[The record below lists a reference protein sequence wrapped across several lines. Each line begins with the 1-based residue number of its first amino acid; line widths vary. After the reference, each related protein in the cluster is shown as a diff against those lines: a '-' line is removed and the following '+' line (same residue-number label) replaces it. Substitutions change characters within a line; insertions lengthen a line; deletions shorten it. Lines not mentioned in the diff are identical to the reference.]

1 MCNQPLVLRW
11 SAIFLSSASFIVNNS
26 TKQRNGHTTAG
37 APATSHQNLI
47 VTAPPAVNQLQQPQ
61 QVTATAAAAA
71 AGVAAAAAVVQS
83 VTPIPLMLLPN
94 QNQQQQ
100 QQQQQVIKR
109 I

>member
-1 MCNQPLVLRW
+1 MVVVRCN
-11 SAIFLSSASFIVNNS
+11 AIFLSSPIFIVNNS
-26 TKQRNGHTTAG
+26 TKQRNGHTAG

-100 QQQQQVIKR
+100 QQQQQVMK
-109 I
+109 